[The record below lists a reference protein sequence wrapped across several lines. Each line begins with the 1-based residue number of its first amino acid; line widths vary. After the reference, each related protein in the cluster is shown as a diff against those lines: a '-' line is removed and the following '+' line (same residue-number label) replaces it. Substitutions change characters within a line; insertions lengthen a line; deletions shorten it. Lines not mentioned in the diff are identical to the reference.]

1 MFRTGN
7 EDCEHIPKVVE
18 ALSGVK
24 AVHVATGDYTTFVV
38 SDNGDVY
45 SFGCGESSS
54 LGHNMQADGQQG
66 NRHANVLKPELVTSL
81 KQVKER
87 VVQISLTNS
96 IFWNAHTFALTET
109 GKLYAF
115 GAGDKGQLGVKLGE
129 NLLERGNPELVEIDL
144 SS

>member
-1 MFRTGN
+1 MKKFILDQDLAELKQSIAYSRIISKIADSAT
-7 EDCEHIPKVVE
+7 DCCSIFHTI
-18 ALSGVK
+18 
-24 AVHVATGDYTTFVV
+24 
-38 SDNGDVY
+38 
-45 SFGCGESSS
+45 CW
-54 LGHNMQADGQQG
+54 QG
-66 NRHANVLKPELVTSL
+66 NRHTNLLKPALVASL

-96 IFWNAHTFALTET
+96 IFWNAHTFALTES

-129 NLLERGNPELVEIDL
+129 NLVERGSPELVGIDL